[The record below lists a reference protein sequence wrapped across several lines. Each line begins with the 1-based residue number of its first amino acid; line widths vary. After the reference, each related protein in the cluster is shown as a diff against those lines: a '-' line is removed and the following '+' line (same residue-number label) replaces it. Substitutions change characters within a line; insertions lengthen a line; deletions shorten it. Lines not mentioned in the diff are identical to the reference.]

1 MNWRDCITVDV
12 AVLAGKPV
20 VRVSRLAVEVPE
32 EFVRQYHL
40 RSATLSLVLGTVMF
54 VTF

>member
-1 MNWRDCITVDV
+1 MNWRDRITLDV
-12 AVLAGKPV
+12 ALLAGKPV
-20 VRVSRLAVEVPE
+20 VRVGRLAVEVPQ

-40 RSATLSLVLGTVMF
+40 RSATLLLVLGTVRL